1 MLASTSDQ
9 AQRALMS
16 RAMAFL
22 WLAGS
27 ILGAVSLLLPHSPE
41 TNVPAIAAI
50 VGVGFA
56 ASIVMLLTR
65 IRMTVPLIMAATAC
79 GTLLVSAA
87 IYLSEPSSPYS
98 VMFLWVALFG
108 AFFLPGTPTWA
119 QLGLIA
125 VAYGTVLALHSD
137 RETDALARWLITVV
151 GLVVAAGLMSALVQA
166 SRRSERERRRLATIV
181 ESSGEAILGAS
192 KHGTI
197 ESWNRGAEL
206 LLGYS
211 ALEMIGRPLSQL
223 MPTDRS
229 GEMDELIAWP
239 TLDADID
246 GHETVWR
253 RKDGE
258 SIHVAL
264 TIAVIPGAKG
274 EPAGVSLIAYD
285 ISEQKHVE
293 QLSERLL
300 AESEARARTD
310 PLTGLAN
317 RRAWDEELHRE
328 LARGARQGWPVCVAM
343 IDLDHFKAFN
353 DERGHL
359 SGDELL
365 AEAATTWRV
374 ELRDGDFIARY
385 GGEEFGV
392 LLPNCSIGDA
402 AQVVERL
409 RATTPMGQTCSA
421 GLARWDGS
429 ESAAEL
435 LRRTDAALYAAKRAG
450 RDRLL
455 TG

>member
-1 MLASTSDQ
+1 
-9 AQRALMS
+9 
-16 RAMAFL
+16 
-22 WLAGS
+22 
-27 ILGAVSLLLPHSPE
+27 
-41 TNVPAIAAI
+41 
-50 VGVGFA
+50 
-56 ASIVMLLTR
+56 
-65 IRMTVPLIMAATAC
+65 
-79 GTLLVSAA
+79 
-87 IYLSEPSSPYS
+87 
-98 VMFLWVALFG
+98 
-108 AFFLPGTPTWA
+108 
-119 QLGLIA
+119 
-125 VAYGTVLALHSD
+125 
-137 RETDALARWLITVV
+137 
-151 GLVVAAGLMSALVQA
+151 
-166 SRRSERERRRLATIV
+166 
-181 ESSGEAILGAS
+181 
-192 KHGTI
+192 
-197 ESWNRGAEL
+197 
-206 LLGYS
+206 
-211 ALEMIGRPLSQL
+211 
-223 MPTDRS
+223 
-229 GEMDELIAWP
+229 MDELIAWP
-239 TLDADID
+239 TLNADID

-328 LARGARQGWPVCVAM
+328 LARAARQGWPVCVAM